1 MRNLHQDVIMGS
13 IIILVSAFLYART
26 YEFPGGAALWPRI
39 VLVSLTLLALWVVFK
54 GIRKTKKM
62 KQGEAGEYE
71 GEEEALTLRLLRL
84 PLSTFLVVAVYAT
97 LLIVIGFFPATV
109 LFLGGYFW
117 YGGVRNWKVY
127 ALTIVGTNLF
137 IYWVF
142 VLQLNVR
149 LPTGLFLQ

>member
-13 IIILVSAFLYART
+13 IIFLLSAFLYAKT
-26 YEFPGGAALWPRI
+26 YEFPGGAATWPRI
-39 VLVSLTLLALWVVFK
+39 VLVILALLALWVVFK

-62 KQGEAGEYE
+62 RQGEEGEYE
-71 GEEEALTLRLLRL
+71 GEEEQLVLRLLKL
-84 PLSTFLVVAVYAT
+84 PLSTFFVVAVYAT
-97 LLIVIGFFPATV
+97 LIIVIGFFPATV
-109 LFLGGYFW
+109 LFLGGYLW
-117 YGGVRNWKVY
+117 YGGIRNWKAY